1 MKRLLVSN
9 AAIALLLFTA
19 NAANAEVLCSRADV
33 IPPGVS
39 TAVSTAVDLIG
50 VIPEDEKP
58 ALVSGITK
66 IGSGLVLVEAL
77 NALCAD
83 VIDKDWV
90 PAYLKALPLIASL
103 AGAEVAPLVSVTADL
118 AGRVV
123 DATRQ
128 VVANA
133 GLAHL
138 NSPDSMNYN
147 VAIEKYARFWLNS
160 PLTPSDISNHVVS
173 MQLVALNG
181 AKSESYELT
190 TDVAPSTYNDKP
202 KLTAGTGAG
211 ADPIADSCSGCQLFF
226 RVQFKNKQWF
236 LIPIDASSIS
246 ITSADVTASFLLKNG
261 RYYYK

>member
-1 MKRLLVSN
+1 MKRLSVGSV
-9 AAIALLLFTA
+9 AIALLLFNTH
-19 NAANAEVLCSRADV
+19 AANADVLCSKADV

-58 ALVSGITK
+58 ALVSRIGK
-66 IGSGLVLVEAL
+66 VGSGLVTVEAL

-83 VIDKDWV
+83 VKDKDWV
-90 PAYLKALPLIASL
+90 PAYLKALPFIASL
-103 AGAEVAPLVSVTADL
+103 AGAEVAPLVTVTADL

-128 VVANA
+128 VAANV

-147 VAIEKYARFWLNS
+147 VAIEKYVWYWSNS
-160 PLTPSDISNHVVS
+160 SLTSSDISNHVVS

-181 AKSESYELT
+181 DKSESYELT

-211 ADPIADSCSGCQLFF
+211 VDAIADSCSGCQLFF

-246 ITSADVTASFLLKNG
+246 ISSADVTASFLLKNG